1 MGEDGVLTV
10 SVIIPCFNTGEFIE
24 ECVESVVGQDVPE
37 MEVILVDDGSTE
49 AATLSALERLAAKYR
64 DHRLVRTRH
73 HNVGQARN
81 TGFAHSSGR
90 FILFLDSDDTIGKDF
105 LSATIRELE
114 GRPDCGVAFTEVEL
128 FGLMSGML
136 QTGPLVFQGEIY
148 FDNYLHPA
156 AMVRREVIEASG
168 GFNPNLVSY
177 EDWDFWIKLHEAG
190 VQFIKVCNVLAFY
203 RRRGNSKLVQNRARR
218 PYLINQLVL
227 NHKEAYGQLFLCPI
241 GDREGRNIRGL
252 LRAASERPTDSNVW
266 KLLRSTRVYRQFLC
280 YSAMYRALR
289 KLLAPMIIRRRD

>member
-1 MGEDGVLTV
+1 VPTV

-37 MEVILVDDGSTE
+37 MEVIIVDDGSTE
-49 AATLSALERLAAKYR
+49 AATLDALERLTAKYR
-64 DHRLVRTRH
+64 NHRIIRTHH

-90 FILFLDSDDTIGKDF
+90 FVLFLDSDDTIGKDF

-114 GRPDCGVAFTEVEL
+114 GRPDCGMAFTEVEL
-128 FGLMSGML
+128 FGLMSGIL

-148 FDNYLHPA
+148 FDNYLHPSA
-156 AMVRREVIEASG
+156 VVRREAIGVSG

-177 EDWDFWIKLHEAG
+177 EDWDFWITLHEAG
-190 VQFIKVCNVLAFY
+190 VKFVKARNVLAFY
-203 RRRGNSKLVQNRARR
+203 RRRENSKLIQNQARR

-227 NHKEAYGQLFLCPI
+227 NHKEAYGRLFLSPI
-241 GDREGRNIRGL
+241 GDREERDVRGL
-252 LRAASERPTDSNVW
+252 LRAASERPADADIW
-266 KLLRSTRVYRQFLC
+266 KLLRNTRLYRQFLC
-280 YSAMYRALR
+280 YSAMYRGLR
-289 KLLAPMIIRRRD
+289 KLLAPIVIRRKD